1 MEPLL
6 ASRLDTHLKNSPNGE
21 ESLCANQGNVNLL
34 QPSIETESNQIH
46 SDDSFDEYVSFQRRI
61 YRMNLLVTAFAVILT
76 SIFVDLHAAF
86 SLLLGAFS
94 GILYLRLLAKSIGS
108 LGKTSSAVSKFQ
120 LLVPVV
126 LILAVS
132 KLSSFQL
139 LPALVGFLLYK
150 PSLIIQCLLE
160 PRLNQE
166 SS

>member
-6 ASRLDTHLKNSPNGE
+6 ASRLDTQLKNSPNGE

-34 QPSIETESNQIH
+34 EPSIETESNQIH
-46 SDDSFDEYVSFQRRI
+46 TVDSFDEYVSFQRRI
-61 YRMNLLVTAFAVILT
+61 YRMNLFVAAFAVILT

-132 KLSSFQL
+132 KLSLIQL

-150 PSLIIQCLLE
+150 PSLIIQFLLE

>member
-1 MEPLL
+1 MQL
-6 ASRLDTHLKNSPNGE
+6 
-21 ESLCANQGNVNLL
+21 LL
-34 QPSIETESNQIH
+34 QRHQH
-46 SDDSFDEYVSFQRRI
+46 
-61 YRMNLLVTAFAVILT
+61 LIL

-108 LGKTSSAVSKFQ
+108 LGKTSTSVSKFQ

-132 KLSSFQL
+132 KLSFFQL

-150 PSLIIQCLLE
+150 PSLIIQFLLE
-160 PRLNQE
+160 P
-166 SS
+166 

>member
-6 ASRLDTHLKNSPNGE
+6 ASRLATHFKNSPNGE
-21 ESLCANQGNVNLL
+21 EYFLCAKKGNDNDLE
-34 QPSIETESNQIH
+34 PSIEIESKQIN
-46 SDDSFDEYVSFQRRI
+46 SADSFDEYVSFQRRI
-61 YRMNLLVTAFAVILT
+61 YRMNLVVTAIAVIFT
-76 SIFVDLHAAF
+76 SKFFDSQAAI

-108 LGKTSSAVSKFQ
+108 LGTKSSSVSKFQ

-132 KLSSFQL
+132 QLPEIHL

-150 PSLIIQCLLE
+150 PSLIIQFLLE
-160 PRLNQE
+160 P
-166 SS
+166 SA

>member
-6 ASRLDTHLKNSPNGE
+6 ASRLATHLKNSPNGDRY
-21 ESLCANQGNVNLL
+21 LCANKGSANEPK
-34 QPSIETESNQIH
+34 PSIETESNQIH

-61 YRMNLLVTAFAVILT
+61 FRINLVVTAIAVIFT
-76 SIFVDLHAAF
+76 VIVFDLHAAI

-108 LGKTSSAVSKFQ
+108 LGKTSSSVGKFQ

-132 KLSSFQL
+132 KLSVIHL
-139 LPALVGFLLYK
+139 LPALLGFLLYK
-150 PSLIIQCLLE
+150 PSLIIQFLLE
-160 PRLNQE
+160 P
-166 SS
+166 SA